1 MDDGIAALGGR
12 DCGLEDETVSGLC
25 VGALDIGGTKI
36 GVAVV
41 DETGC
46 VLARSECPTAPE
58 QGFDDALGRMR
69 AMLAEACRQSGARMA
84 GIGIGCTGPVD
95 PMSGMVGD
103 VDFLPSW
110 RGGNLAGALSE
121 AFAVPVALENDADAD
136 ALGEARWGASKGK
149 SRLIYVTVGTGIG
162 SGMVFDGVLYRGAN
176 GAHPEVAHLVIE
188 ASGPP
193 CYCGARGCWEAL
205 AAGPAMA
212 AWADAQRRASGDEG
226 PALTGAQICDLA
238 QSGDRMA
245 RQAVERE
252 GWYLGVGIA
261 NLVSLFAPDAIV
273 LGGGVMQNIHLYL
286 DTIWKVVRTN
296 CKYVPFEHIEI
307 GPSSLGPDAALIGA
321 AQTWFHRYQSQ
332 DYKSKTHSHAS

>member
-1 MDDGIAALGGR
+1 M
-12 DCGLEDETVSGLC
+12 SGVC

-36 GVAVV
+36 AAAVV
-41 DETGC
+41 NEAGR

-58 QGFDDALGRMR
+58 RGFEDAIGRMR
-69 AMLAEACRQSGARMA
+69 AMLAEACLQSGVRMA

-95 PMSGMVGD
+95 PMTGFVGD
-103 VDFLPSW
+103 VDFMPSW
-110 RGGNLAGALSE
+110 RGKNLAGALSE
-121 AFAVPVALENDADAD
+121 AFGVPVALENDADAD

-188 ASGPP
+188 ASGAE

-205 AAGPAMA
+205 AGGPAMA
-212 AWADAQRRASGDEG
+212 AWANAERRASGVAG
-226 PALTGAQICDLA
+226 PDLTGAQICELA
-238 QSGDRMA
+238 QRGDGLA
-245 RQAVERE
+245 IKAVERE

-261 NLVSLFAPDAIV
+261 NLVSLYAPDAIV
-273 LGGGVMQNIHLYL
+273 LGGGVVQDIHLYL
-286 DTIWKVVRTN
+286 DTIWKVIRTN
-296 CKYVPFEHIEI
+296 CKYVPYAHIEI

-321 AQTWFHRYQSQ
+321 AQTWFHRYQ
-332 DYKSKTHSHAS
+332 HSHAS

>member
-1 MDDGIAALGGR
+1 M
-12 DCGLEDETVSGLC
+12 SGVC

-36 GVAVV
+36 AAAIV
-41 DETGC
+41 DEAGR

-58 QGFDDALGRMR
+58 RGFEDAIARMR
-69 AMLAEACRQSGARMA
+69 TMLAEASLQSGANMA

-95 PMSGMVGD
+95 PFSGLVGD
-103 VDFLPSW
+103 VDFMPSW
-110 RGGNLAGALSE
+110 RGKDLAGSLSK
-121 AFAVPVALENDADAD
+121 AFAIPVALENDADAD

-188 ASGPP
+188 ASGPQ

-205 AAGPAMA
+205 AGGPAMV
-212 AWADAQRRASGDEG
+212 AWSNAQRRAAGIEG
-226 PALTGAQICDLA
+226 PDLTGPQICELA
-238 QSGDRMA
+238 QSGDRLA
-245 RQAVERE
+245 KEAVERE

-261 NLVSLFAPDAIV
+261 NLVSLYAPDAIV
-273 LGGGVMQNIHLYL
+273 LGGGVLQNIQLYL
-286 DTIWKVVRTN
+286 DTIWKVIRTN
-296 CKYVPFEHIEI
+296 CKYVPYEHIEI

-321 AQTWFHRYQSQ
+321 AQTWFHRYQ
-332 DYKSKTHSHAS
+332 HSHAS